1 MITVNV
7 RHCKTGEVTGASP
20 NNTCNQCLAGQ
31 YSFSPKNATCD
42 SPCPDNA
49 NCTAT
54 SEMLPLCGHWQ
65 SGPQAVLIHAC
76 PNPDACQ
83 YVYKPL
89 PVLYLHLSHSSVPVL
104 QLHLSHSSVPVL
116 QLHLS
121 HNSVPVIQLHLSH
134 SYVPVVQL
142 HLSHSSVP
150 ALQLHLSHSS
160 VPAYGPCQTCTS
172 PVRTGQ
178 TSSAQH

>member
-7 RHCKTGEVTGASP
+7 RDCKTGEVTGASP
-20 NNTCNQCLAGQ
+20 NNTCNQCLEGQ
-31 YSFSPKNATCD
+31 YSFSPQNATCD

-54 SEMLPLCGHWQ
+54 SEMLPLGGHWH

-83 YVYKPL
+83 YESLHSACAPAAFRSSV
-89 PVLYLHLSHSSVPVL
+89 PVLQLHVSYIAMPVLQLRLSDRSVPVLTLHLSHSSVPVL
-104 QLHLSHSSVPVL
+104 QPPLSRSFLSVL

-121 HNSVPVIQLHLSH
+121 HI
-134 SYVPVVQL
+134 
-142 HLSHSSVP
+142 SVP
-150 ALQLHLSHSS
+150 AC
-160 VPAYGPCQTCTS
+160 GPC
-172 PVRTGQ
+172 
-178 TSSAQH
+178 